1 MKNKKRRMDYIKIN
15 ENEVSRTIHKI
26 DKLDLRT
33 YKERLLSIKEIL
45 ERLPAKKT
53 QPDAVTLKVYNET
66 VREMRVDHEIFVEEA
81 RELLKELKAIYDAG
95 QLPDKYVQPLQEF
108 NEWLKQF

>member
-1 MKNKKRRMDYIKIN
+1 MDYIKIN
-15 ENEVSRTIHKI
+15 EDEISRTVHKT

-33 YKERLLSIKEIL
+33 YKDRLLSIKSIL
-45 ERLPAKKT
+45 EGLPAKKT
-53 QPDAVTLKVYNET
+53 KPDVVTLRAYNEM
-66 VREMRVDHEIFVEEA
+66 VRSMREDHGVFVEEA

-95 QLPDKYVQPLQEF
+95 QLPEKYVKPLQEF

>member
-1 MKNKKRRMDYIKIN
+1 MDYIKIN

-33 YKERLLSIKEIL
+33 YRDRLLSIKIIL
-45 ERLPAKKT
+45 EGLPAKKT
-53 QPDAVTLKVYNET
+53 QPDMVTLKAYNEM
-66 VREMRVDHEIFVEEA
+66 VRVMHEDHNCFVEEA

-95 QLPDKYVQPLQEF
+95 QLPEKYVKPLQDF